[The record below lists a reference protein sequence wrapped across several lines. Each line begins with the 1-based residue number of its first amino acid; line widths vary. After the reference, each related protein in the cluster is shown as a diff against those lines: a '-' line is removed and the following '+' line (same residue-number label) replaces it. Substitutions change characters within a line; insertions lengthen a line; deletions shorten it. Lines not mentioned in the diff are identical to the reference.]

1 MVHGTK
7 TEETFMTIKTNLGS
21 VLRTTAVVLL
31 LASGS
36 ALAQSPIKIGHLADY
51 SGGTSDVGTPFG
63 QGVADAFAWVN
74 KNGGI
79 NGTKVDVDTVDYGYQ
94 VPRAIAQYKKWSGSD
109 KVSAII
115 GWGTADT
122 EALTG
127 FLTQD
132 QIPDISGSYAAALA
146 DPTGA
151 SGKAKAAPYN
161 FFYGPTYSDAL
172 RAELT
177 WAADD
182 WKAKGKPGKPKFVHM
197 GANHPYP
204 NAPKEAGEA
213 MAKELGFDVLPP
225 LVFALAPGDYS
236 AQCLSLKSS
245 GANYAYLGNTAA
257 SNISVMKACKAAGVD
272 VQFLSNVWGMDE
284 SAAKTAGD
292 AADGVIFPLRT
303 AIGWGGNA
311 PGMKTVVE
319 ISNISDLTGK
329 VYRPVHYIAGVCTAL
344 YMKEAIEWATKN
356 GGATGENVK
365 KGFYQKKDWVPA
377 GLEGV
382 CNPSTWTDKDH
393 RGTMTVNLYRSKV
406 SGATDG
412 DLNDLM
418 AKGTVKLEKV
428 KTVEL
433 PRKNDW
439 LGW

>member
-1 MVHGTK
+1 MTLK
-7 TEETFMTIKTNLGS
+7 TLLCSAAM
-21 VLRTTAVVLL
+21 AVLL
-31 LASGS
+31 AGGAS
-36 ALAQSPIKIGHLADY
+36 AQAPIKIGHLADY
-51 SGGTSDVGTPFG
+51 SGGTSDVGTPYG
-63 QGVADAFAWVN
+63 QGVADAYAWVN

-79 NGTKVDVDTVDYGYQ
+79 NGTKLDVDTVDYGYQ
-94 VPRAIAQYKKWSGSD
+94 VPRAIAQYKKWSGTE
-109 KVSAII
+109 KVAAIM

-127 FLTQD
+127 FLSQD

-151 SGKAKAAPYN
+151 SGKAKPAPYN

-182 WKAKGKPGKPKFVHM
+182 WKAKGKAGKPKFVHM

-272 VQFLSNVWGMDE
+272 VQFMSNVWGMDE
-284 SAAKTAGD
+284 NGAKAAGD

-303 AIGWGGNA
+303 AVGWGGDA
-311 PGMKTVVE
+311 PGMKTMME
-319 ISNISDLTGK
+319 ISKMSDPAGK
-329 VYRPVHYIAGVCTAL
+329 IYRPVHYIAGVCTAL
-344 YMKEAIEWATKN
+344 YMKEAIAWAAAN
-356 GGATGENVK
+356 GGATGENVA

-377 GLEGV
+377 GMEGV

-393 RGTMTVNLYRSKV
+393 RGTMTVNLYKSTVK
-406 SGATDG
+406 GAPEG

-418 AKGTVKLEKV
+418 AKGTIKIEKV

-433 PRKNDW
+433 PRKAEW

>member
-1 MVHGTK
+1 
-7 TEETFMTIKTNLGS
+7 MTIKTYLGSAAIAVLLASSGS
-21 VLRTTAVVLL
+21 VL
-31 LASGS
+31 LAGG
-36 ALAQSPIKIGHLADY
+36 ARARSPIKIGHLADY

-63 QGVADAFAWVN
+63 QGVADAYAWVN
-74 KNGGI
+74 KNGGVG
-79 NGTKVDVDTVDYGYQ
+79 GTKFDVDTVDYGYQ

-109 KVSAII
+109 KVAAIM

-127 FLTQD
+127 FLAQD
-132 QIPDISGSYAAALA
+132 QIPDISGSYAAALS

-151 SGKAKAAPYN
+151 SGKAKPAPYN

-172 RAELT
+172 RAELS

-182 WKAKGKPGKPKFVHM
+182 WKAKGKSGKPKFVHM

-225 LVFALAPGDYS
+225 LVFALTPGDYS

-257 SNISVMKACKAAGVD
+257 SNISVMKACKSAGVE

-284 SAAKTAGD
+284 NAAKAAGD

-303 AIGWGGNA
+303 AVAWGGNA
-311 PGMKTVVE
+311 PGMKTVME
-319 ISNISDLTGK
+319 ISKISDPTGK
-329 VYRPVHYIAGVCTAL
+329 IYRPVHYVAGVCTAL
-344 YMKEAIEWATKN
+344 YMQEAIAWAVKN

-365 KGFYQKKDWVPA
+365 KGFYQKKDWVPT

-382 CNPSTWTDKDH
+382 CNKSNWTDKDH
-393 RGTMTVNLYRSKV
+393 RGTMTVDLYRSKV

-418 AKGTVKLEKV
+418 GKGTIKLDKV
-428 KTVEL
+428 RTVEL

>member
-1 MVHGTK
+1 MTLK
-7 TEETFMTIKTNLGS
+7 TLLCS
-21 VLRTTAVVLL
+21 AAVAVVMTGG
-31 LASGS
+31 AS
-36 ALAQSPIKIGHLADY
+36 AQSAIKIGHLADY

-63 QGVADAFAWVN
+63 QGVADTFAWIN
-74 KNGGI
+74 KNGGL
-79 NGTKVDVDTVDYGYQ
+79 GGVKLDVDTVDYGYQ
-94 VPRAIAQYKKWSGSD
+94 VPRAIAQYKKWVGSD
-109 KVSAII
+109 KVALIM

-127 FLTQD
+127 FLAQD
-132 QIPDISGSYAAALA
+132 SIPYISGSYAAALA

-151 SGKAKAAPYN
+151 SGKAKPAPYN

-177 WAADD
+177 WAAED
-182 WKAKGKPGKPKFVHM
+182 WKAKGKEGKPKFVHM

-213 MAKELGFDVLPP
+213 MAKELGFEVLPP
-225 LVFALAPGDYS
+225 LVFALTPGDYS

-272 VQFLSNVWGMDE
+272 VQFMSNVWGMDE
-284 SAAKTAGD
+284 NAAKAAGD

-303 AIGWGGNA
+303 AVGWNGSA
-311 PGMKTVVE
+311 PGLKTVQE
-319 ISNISDLTGK
+319 ISKMSDPTGK
-329 VYRPVHYIAGVCTAL
+329 VYRPVHYVAAVCAAMYT
-344 YMKEAIEWATKN
+344 KEALEWAAKN
-356 GGATGENVK
+356 GGASGDNVVT
-365 KGFYQKKDWVPA
+365 GFYQKKDWVPA

-393 RGTMTVNLYRSKV
+393 RGTMTVNLYRSRV
-406 SGATDG
+406 SGPTDG

-418 AKGTVKLEKV
+418 AKGIIKIEKV

-433 PRKNDW
+433 PRKAEW